1 MSLLLLSQG
10 DIALLFFKANVSQLP
25 YKQLKKKKKCL
36 IQKNFLFLVEEEAG
50 SIAFQHTSVPP
61 QELWER
67 HGTTETGVIS

>member
-25 YKQLKKKKKCL
+25 YKQLKKKKCL

-61 QELWER
+61 QELGER